1 MISVILTGCQLKE
14 VNSQLEETLNVS
26 KDNEQELLKV
36 VDYFTK
42 KGDTLQL
49 KAANFLLEN
58 MADKYWLG
66 GSSVAE
72 YYTFI
77 DSVYQIKQEEYDI
90 PYIYSCFIK
99 RAKHLKDKPQY
110 LMDAEKIKAS
120 YLIKNI
126 EEAFNVWNKPWNQF
140 LTFEEFCEYILP
152 YKVNKEEP
160 QEWRNL
166 YANRFSQAIPASI
179 QTAETA
185 CCEVNNQL
193 IGLPIHISTSS
204 IMPIDLRPSTLYN
217 H

>member
-1 MISVILTGCQLKE
+1 MNLLKVFSNKNNIYTWLVCMISVILTGCQLKE

-26 KDNEQELLKV
+26 KGNEQELLKV

-90 PYIYSCFIK
+90 PYIY
-99 RAKHLKDKPQY
+99 Q
-110 LMDAEKIKAS
+110 
-120 YLIKNI
+120 
-126 EEAFNVWNKPWNQF
+126 
-140 LTFEEFCEYILP
+140 
-152 YKVNKEEP
+152 
-160 QEWRNL
+160 
-166 YANRFSQAIPASI
+166 
-179 QTAETA
+179 
-185 CCEVNNQL
+185 
-193 IGLPIHISTSS
+193 
-204 IMPIDLRPSTLYN
+204 
-217 H
+217 